1 MKTTYFDD
9 QKLYFRYIRRKY
21 MNLIEFLNKF
31 PDEKSCKSHFINQRL
46 SKGVICKK
54 CKSPEHYWLRNKE
67 QFECKKCK
75 FRTTL
80 RSGTL
85 LQSTKLSYRYWYFAI
100 HLMTATKKGFS
111 AHEMR
116 RQLGHKHYVPIWT
129 MMRKIRIYMGFADD
143 KNLLKD
149 MVELDDAYVSTYTPK
164 AESENLKRGKGSQ
177 KKTKVTV
184 MAESIP
190 LEENSKKEQYVGSY
204 KMKVNTS
211 ETKRA
216 LNFISQNCIDET
228 AIIFTDKSKSYA
240 DLGTLFESN
249 LQTKSMERFADFK
262 LTWVNIGISNVKR
275 FLLGIYHVVK
285 EKYLQFYLDEFI
297 FKLNRRFNK
306 NLFDSAIY
314 EFI

>member
-1 MKTTYFDD
+1 
-9 QKLYFRYIRRKY
+9 
-21 MNLIEFLNKF
+21 MNLIEFLDKF
-31 PDEKSCKSHFINQRL
+31 PNELSCKTHFINSRMT
-46 SKGVICKK
+46 KGVICKK
-54 CKSPEHYWLRNKE
+54 CNHKDHYWLQNKE
-67 QFECKKCK
+67 QFECKSCK

-85 LQSTKLSYRYWYFAI
+85 LQSTKLSYRYWYLAL

-111 AHEMR
+111 AHEMK
-116 RQLGHKHYVPIWT
+116 RQLGHKNYIPIWF
-129 MMRKIRIYMGFADD
+129 MMRKIRIYMGLAEG

-164 AESENLKRGKGSQ
+164 SESMNLKRGKGSQ

-190 LEENSKKEQYVGSY
+190 LENNNKKDKFVGSY
-204 KMKVNTS
+204 KMKVNKS
-211 ETKRA
+211 ETKQA
-216 LNFISQNCIDET
+216 LNFISQNSIDEN
-228 AIIFTDKSKSYA
+228 AIIFTDKSKSYV
-240 DLGTLFESN
+240 DLNSLFESN
-249 LQTKSMERFADFK
+249 LQSKSMSRFADFK
-262 LTWVNIGISNVKR
+262 LTWVNIGIANVKR
-275 FLLGIYHVVK
+275 FILGIYHVVK

-306 NLFDSAIY
+306 NLFESAIY